1 MNTLTT
7 DDTEVRLFI
16 FGSADVEKPVALWV
30 VSDDDTTVAVPLTVQ
45 RARHL
50 GELLLAHVAAHEAR
64 PSPGGVL

>member
-7 DDTEVRLFI
+7 DGNTCRVLVI
-16 FGSADVEKPVALWV
+16 SSADPKNPLALWV
-30 VSDDDTTVAVPLTVQ
+30 LADDDTTVAVPLTVQ